1 MANIAVI
8 LVLVLILGGAIGYIY
23 KEKKS
28 GTKCIGCP
36 AGKTCAKACGGG
48 CGGCQGHHGQ

>member
-1 MANIAVI
+1 MSNIIVIAV
-8 LVLVLILGGAIGYIY
+8 LAVILGGAIGYIY

-36 AGKTCAKACGGG
+36 AGKACSGG